1 MNRIE
6 KNKTALIVI
15 SIISLL
21 IGVCSTVGS
30 VFLLISGFTDMTVV
44 LIVFGFILAFLGLG
58 LILFGIYYLWIGC
71 ALKATKGSIAV
82 DNSIAMNR
90 QNKVCPKCGSTN
102 TPNVDTCQVCG
113 EKLDK

>member
-44 LIVFGFILAFLGLG
+44 LIVFGF
-58 LILFGIYYLWIGC
+58 
-71 ALKATKGSIAV
+71 
-82 DNSIAMNR
+82 
-90 QNKVCPKCGSTN
+90 
-102 TPNVDTCQVCG
+102 
-113 EKLDK
+113 